1 MHRRALIIC
10 GIILLISTAAV
21 LAYERDDFLF
31 LSEIEIGMQG
41 IGKTVVAGDVISEF
55 EVEVLGVVN
64 EPKTRADFIVVR
76 VSGEAIS
83 RSGGISQGMSGSPIY
98 VDGKLVGALSRAATW
113 SSDLAPIGLVTP
125 IEQMLDII
133 DSVHDHRPPSASL
146 TDATLTEI
154 QLVELE
160 YPPGAIVLSESPGT
174 IFSYPI
180 VSPLL
185 VTGLSGRALEVLM
198 NGLEIEEHFIR
209 LPAQFRTPLIVPEAQ
224 GLSSFGLRL
233 NPMSGKK
240 TKGSSASVVPEPGG
254 AIGVALAQ
262 GDITIGAIGT
272 LTFRE
277 GNAIVGFGHPFLLN
291 GEASFPLTTAHIYD
305 TIKAYDASFKLG
317 AIGETI
323 GAITEDRM
331 SGIGGLAGEPADMID
346 LSLAVEDLD
355 TGITRHFQIELVD
368 EPRLMWDL
376 LLASG
381 FEAIDSTLDRIGQ
394 GTVEVTYRI
403 TGDGMP
409 APLTREDIF
418 LSTRDLALYP
428 PIELASIVSLLQ
440 YNAFENPE
448 ITSISCVIRVTEELN
463 AMRINHLE
471 IDKQS
476 YAPGE
481 MIHYTVELQT
491 YQREKQVIEG
501 EIQIP
506 LDLVADY
513 VTVRAYGGPREVE
526 SGEDQPKLSNLQ
538 ELMEKLE
545 GLPSYDTLTIELF
558 APNPF
563 FLYVEGLQGVD
574 DVETEFPG
582 YVLYGE
588 REVSAVLSFP
598 E

>member
-1 MHRRALIIC
+1 MHRRTLIIC

-76 VSGEAIS
+76 VSGEAIG

-113 SSDLAPIGLVTP
+113 SKDLAPIGLVTP

-133 DSVHDHRPPSASL
+133 DSVHDRRLSSASL
-146 TDATLTEI
+146 TDATLTEM

-160 YPPGAIVLSESPGT
+160 YPPGAIVLTESPDT
-174 IFSYPI
+174 IFCYPI

-185 VTGLSGRALEVLM
+185 VSGLSGRALEVLM

-209 LPAQFRTPLIVPEAQ
+209 LPAQFRTPLIVPKAQ

-240 TKGSSASVVPEPGG
+240 TKGRSAAVVPEPGG
-254 AIGVALAQ
+254 AIAVALAQ
-262 GDITIGAIGT
+262 GDITIGALGT

-323 GAITEDRM
+323 GVITEDRM
-331 SGIGGLAGEPADMID
+331 SGIGGFAGEPADMVD
-346 LSLAVEDLD
+346 LSLSVEDLD
-355 TGITRHFQIELVD
+355 TGLIRNFQIELVD
-368 EPRLMWDL
+368 EPRLMWEL

-506 LDLVADY
+506 VDLVADY

-526 SGEDQPKLSNLQ
+526 SGEDQPKLGNLQ
-538 ELMEKLE
+538 DLMEKLE

-574 DVETEFPG
+574 DVETDFPG

-588 REVSAVLSFP
+588 REVSALLSLP

>member
-76 VSGEAIS
+76 VSGEAIG

-113 SSDLAPIGLVTP
+113 SKDLAPIGLVTP

-133 DSVHDHRPPSASL
+133 DSVHDHRLPSASL
-146 TDATLTEI
+146 TDATLTEM

-160 YPPGAIVLSESPGT
+160 YPPGAIVLTESPDT

-185 VTGLSGRALEVLM
+185 VSGLSGRALEVLM

-209 LPAQFRTPLIVPEAQ
+209 LPAQFRTPLIVPKAQ

-240 TKGSSASVVPEPGG
+240 TKGRSAAVVPEPGG

-262 GDITIGAIGT
+262 GDITIGALGT

-331 SGIGGLAGEPADMID
+331 SGIGGFAGEPADMVD
-346 LSLAVEDLD
+346 LSLSVEDLD
-355 TGITRHFQIELVD
+355 TGLIRNFQIELVD
-368 EPRLMWDL
+368 EPRLMWEL

-506 LDLVADY
+506 VDLVADY

-538 ELMEKLE
+538 DLMEKLE

-574 DVETEFPG
+574 DVETDFPG

-588 REVSAVLSFP
+588 REVSALLSLP

>member
-1 MHRRALIIC
+1 MNRRALIIC
-10 GIILLISTAAV
+10 AIVLLISTVAV
-21 LAYERDDFLF
+21 FAYERGDFLF
-31 LSEIEIGMQG
+31 LNEIETGMQG

-55 EVEVLGVVN
+55 EVEVLGIVN
-64 EPKTRADFIVVR
+64 EPKTHADFIVVR

-98 VDGKLVGALSRAATW
+98 IDGKLVGALSRAATW
-113 SSDLAPIGLVTP
+113 SKDLAPIGLVTP

-133 DSVHDHRPPSASL
+133 DSMHDHRLPSASL
-146 TDATLTEI
+146 NNAMLTDI
-154 QLVELE
+154 QLVGLE
-160 YPPGAIVLSESPGT
+160 YSPATISPSELPNT

-185 VTGLSGRALEVLM
+185 VTGLSGRALDVLM
-198 NGLEIEEHFIR
+198 NGLEMEEKPKGLLSEF
-209 LPAQFRTPLIVPEAQ
+209 FGPLIVPKVQ

-240 TKGSSASVVPEPGG
+240 TKGTSESVVLEPGG

-262 GDITIGAIGT
+262 GDVTIGALGT

-291 GEASFPLTTAHIYD
+291 GEASFPLTTVHVYD

-317 AIGETI
+317 TIGETI
-323 GAITEDRM
+323 GAIVEDRM
-331 SGIGGLAGEPADMID
+331 SGIGGLAGEPTDMVD

-355 TGITRHFQIELVD
+355 SGFTKHFQIELVD
-368 EPRLMWDL
+368 EPRLMWEL

-403 TGDGMP
+403 AGDGMLS
-409 APLTREDIF
+409 PLTREDIF
-418 LSTRDLALYP
+418 VSTRDLALYP

-448 ITSISCVIRVTEELN
+448 ITSISCVIHVTQEIK

-491 YQREKQVIEG
+491 YQSEKQVIEG

-506 LDLVADY
+506 ADLVADY

-526 SGEDQPKLSNLQ
+526 NGENPIEFSNLS
-538 ELMEKLE
+538 ELIEKIE
-545 GLPSYDTLTIELF
+545 GLPSYDTLTVELF

-563 FLYVEGLQGVD
+563 FLYVEGLQGVE
-574 DVETEFPG
+574 DVETDLPG

-588 REVSAVLSFP
+588 REVSALLSLL

>member
-1 MHRRALIIC
+1 MHRRTLIIC

-76 VSGEAIS
+76 VSGEAIG

-113 SSDLAPIGLVTP
+113 SKDLAPIGLVTP

-133 DSVHDHRPPSASL
+133 DSVHDRRLPSASL
-146 TDATLTEI
+146 TDATLTEM

-160 YPPGAIVLSESPGT
+160 YPPGAIVLTESPDT

-209 LPAQFRTPLIVPEAQ
+209 LPAQFRTSLIVPEAQ

-355 TGITRHFQIELVD
+355 TGLTRRFQIELVD

-506 LDLVADY
+506 VDLVADY
-513 VTVRAYGGPREVE
+513 VTVRAYGGPRKVE

-538 ELMEKLE
+538 DLMEKLE

-574 DVETEFPG
+574 DLETDLPG

-588 REVSAVLSFP
+588 REVSALLSLP

>member
-1 MHRRALIIC
+1 
-10 GIILLISTAAV
+10 
-21 LAYERDDFLF
+21 
-31 LSEIEIGMQG
+31 
-41 IGKTVVAGDVISEF
+41 
-55 EVEVLGVVN
+55 
-64 EPKTRADFIVVR
+64 
-76 VSGEAIS
+76 
-83 RSGGISQGMSGSPIY
+83 
-98 VDGKLVGALSRAATW
+98 
-113 SSDLAPIGLVTP
+113 
-125 IEQMLDII
+125 
-133 DSVHDHRPPSASL
+133 
-146 TDATLTEI
+146 
-154 QLVELE
+154 
-160 YPPGAIVLSESPGT
+160 
-174 IFSYPI
+174 
-180 VSPLL
+180 
-185 VTGLSGRALEVLM
+185 M

-209 LPAQFRTPLIVPEAQ
+209 LPAQFRTQLIVPEAQ
-224 GLSSFGLRL
+224 GLSSFDLHL

-240 TKGSSASVVPEPGG
+240 AKGSSASVVLEPGI

-355 TGITRHFQIELVD
+355 TGLTRHFQIELVD
-368 EPRLMWDL
+368 EPRLIWDL

-481 MIHYTVELQT
+481 MIHYAVELQT

-506 LDLVADY
+506 VDLVADY
-513 VTVRAYGGPREVE
+513 ITVRAYGGPREVE
-526 SGEDQPKLSNLQ
+526 SGEDPAKLSSLTD
-538 ELMEKLE
+538 LMEKLE

-563 FLYVEGLQGVD
+563 FLYVEGLQGVE
-574 DVETEFPG
+574 DVETGFPG

-588 REVSAVLSFP
+588 REVSALLSLP

>member
-1 MHRRALIIC
+1 MNRKALIIC

-21 LAYERDDFLF
+21 LAYERDNFLF
-31 LSEIEIGMQG
+31 LNEIETGMQG
-41 IGKTVVAGDVISEF
+41 IGKTVVAGGVISEF
-55 EVEVLGVVN
+55 EVEVLGIVN
-64 EPKTRADFIVVR
+64 EPKTCADFIVVR
-76 VSGEAIS
+76 VSGEAIN

-98 VDGKLVGALSRAATW
+98 IDGKLVGALSRAATW
-113 SSDLAPIGLVTP
+113 SKDLAPIGLVTP

-133 DSVHDHRPPSASL
+133 DSMHDHRLPSVSL
-146 TDATLTEI
+146 NDAALTGI
-154 QLVELE
+154 QLVAVGYSPAAISLNEL
-160 YPPGAIVLSESPGT
+160 PNT

-198 NGLEIEEHFIR
+198 NGLEIEENSKGLLSEF
-209 LPAQFRTPLIVPEAQ
+209 FGPLIAPRVQ

-233 NPMSGKK
+233 NPIPGKK
-240 TKGSSASVVPEPGG
+240 TKGTSKSVVLEPGG

-262 GDITIGAIGT
+262 GDVTIGALGT

-291 GEASFPLTTAHIYD
+291 GEASFPLTAVHVYD

-317 AIGETI
+317 TIGETI
-323 GAITEDRM
+323 GAIVEDRM
-331 SGIGGLAGEPADMID
+331 SGIGGLAGEPTDMVD

-355 TGITRHFQIELVD
+355 SGFTKHFQIELVD
-368 EPRLMWDL
+368 EPRLMWEL

-403 TGDGMP
+403 AGDGM
-409 APLTREDIF
+409 ASPLTREDIF

-448 ITSISCVIRVTEELN
+448 ITSISCVMHVTQEIK

-481 MIHYTVELQT
+481 MIRYSVELQT
-491 YQREKQVIEG
+491 YQSEKQVIEG

-506 LDLVADY
+506 ADLVADY

-526 SGEDQPKLSNLQ
+526 SGENPIEFSNLL
-538 ELMEKLE
+538 ELIEKIE
-545 GLPSYDTLTIELF
+545 GLPSYDTLTVELF

-563 FLYVEGLQGVD
+563 FLYVEGLQGVE
-574 DVETEFPG
+574 DVETDLPG

-588 REVSAVLSFP
+588 REVSALLSLP